1 MSVCAFPAERRR
13 DSPPVERRSRAAP
26 CRPIGPGGPY
36 TRSMDDGAPVWQAWR
51 MVRHAR
57 PDDAARCAA
66 IYLPHVRDGVASL
79 EDRPPGPDEMALRM
93 AEVSATHPWLVA
105 ERDGEVAGY
114 AYATRHHVRPGYRWA
129 TDVSVYVDSEHRR
142 AGVGRNLYARS
153 VRASPRAGA
162 VRGLRRDHAAERG
175 ERGAPR
181 GARLPTG
188 GRLPRGE
195 LEVRPLARRGLVAA
209 AAAPAHRWSPAGAG
223 PPASDWRP
231 VMEPRP
237 VQCQQR

>member
-1 MSVCAFPAERRR
+1 
-13 DSPPVERRSRAAP
+13 
-26 CRPIGPGGPY
+26 
-36 TRSMDDGAPVWQAWR
+36 

-79 EDRPPGPDEMALRM
+79 EDRPPSPDEMALRM

-142 AGVGRNLYARS
+142 AGVGRNLYRVLFELLREQGLYVACAGITLPNEAS
-153 VRASPRAGA
+153 VGLHERLGFQPVGVYRGVSWKAGHWHD
-162 VRGLRRDHAAERG
+162 VGWWQLQL
-175 ERGAPR
+175 
-181 GARLPTG
+181 LPPTD
-188 GRLPRGE
+188 GR
-195 LEVRPLARRGLVAA
+195 
-209 AAAPAHRWSPAGAG
+209 
-223 PPASDWRP
+223 PP
-231 VMEPRP
+231 EPRP
-237 VQCQQR
+237 PAL